1 MNTSGFASRALAP
14 FTPGFFAFFLGKA
27 IRFPF
32 LTGVDEEESTIKDVN
47 KVQLIG
53 RLGSDPETRYTDK
66 GTALTTFSVA
76 TNRTYTTGDN
86 QQTETEWTRVAAW
99 GKLGEI
105 AAQYLGK
112 GGRVYVEGR
121 LRTHTWTDE
130 QTGQQRSSVEVIAT
144 DLILL
149 DRRPSIPEPADDEV
163 PF

>member
-1 MNTSGFASRALAP
+1 MRDL
-14 FTPGFFAFFLGKA
+14 
-27 IRFPF
+27 
-32 LTGVDEEESTIKDVN
+32 N

-53 RLGSDPETRYTDK
+53 RLGSDPETHYK
-66 GTALTTFSVA
+66 QQGTALTTFSVA
-76 TNRTYTTGDN
+76 TNRTYAAGDD
-86 QQTETEWTRVAAW
+86 QQTETEWTRIAAW

-105 AAQYLGK
+105 GAQYLRK

-130 QTGQQRSSVEVIAT
+130 QTSQQRSSVEVVAS

-149 DRRPSIPEPADDEV
+149 DRHPSVPEPADDKV